1 MKFTVNNQEEF
12 DTNSAVHSSNTR
24 NKRHIRRS
32 TVTTFVFTEK
42 CVQCCHLMFSIVLCI
57 PTSRV
62 NGKAPFEAAYRI
74 YLNSSFYSADEF
86 LMLKNDL

>member
-1 MKFTVNNQEEF
+1 MFIVINQEEF
-12 DTNSAVHSSNTR
+12 DTNLILHSNSTR

-32 TVTTFVFTEK
+32 TAITFLFTDK
-42 CVQCCHLMFSIVLCI
+42 SVQCCHLMFSMVLCR

-62 NGKAPFEAAYRI
+62 NGKARFEAARRM
-74 YLNSSFYSADEF
+74 YLNSSFYTVDEF